1 MIFDFLARA
10 FSAVVAPLP
19 TSRLRVRNNF
29 RFARHS

>member
-19 TSRLRVRNNF
+19 RTGLLDRVVVNLVWT
-29 RFARHS
+29 